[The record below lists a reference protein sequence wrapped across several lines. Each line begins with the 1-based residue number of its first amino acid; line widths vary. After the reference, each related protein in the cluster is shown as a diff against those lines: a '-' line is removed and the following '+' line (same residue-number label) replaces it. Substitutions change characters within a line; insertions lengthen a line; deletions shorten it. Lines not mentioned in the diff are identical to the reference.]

1 MCEIKLG
8 MEWFSEI
15 EFDAYF
21 LFFHLCGE
29 TAERPFIVLR
39 WESQQKLF
47 LEVSGNGYFAF
58 LHILGIGQLF
68 LAGIE
73 TSNEVF
79 VWSVHADKESAG
91 AEYAVVLFIYEITG

>member
-1 MCEIKLG
+1 

-21 LFFHLCGE
+21 LFFHLCRE
-29 TAERPFIVLR
+29 AAERPFIVFR
-39 WESQQKLF
+39 WESQQELL
-47 LEVSGNGYFAF
+47 LEVPGYGYSAF
-58 LHILGIGQLF
+58 LHILCIRQLF

-79 VWSVHADKESAG
+79 VWSVHTDEESAG